1 MKTLDGLKD
10 ILIILEA
17 EEEDV
22 DVVVIDV
29 DVVIQI
35 IIEDGFG
42 TNNI

>member
-10 ILIILEA
+10 ILTILEA

-29 DVVIQI
+29 DAVIQI

>member
-17 EEEDV
+17 EEDV

>member
-29 DVVIQI
+29 DAVIQI